1 MQQPLAI
8 GLIAVGGGVAI
19 ALQSLFSGTIGKH
32 VGILGAVFL
41 VHLEGLTLAGLLLL
55 VRGGGLAGWRDIP
68 WYALLAGF
76 IGVAIVACVS
86 YAVPRLGLGNTL
98 VITIA
103 SQLIVGALLAHF
115 GLLGAVPR
123 PLDPARAVGIAVL
136 ILGAWL
142 VVR

>member
-1 MQQPLAI
+1 MISLLVA
-8 GLIAVGGGVAI
+8 AVGGVAI
-19 ALQSLFSGTIGKH
+19 ALQSLFSGVIGRH
-32 VGILGAVFL
+32 VGILGAVFI
-41 VHLEGLTLAGLLLL
+41 VHLTGLILAGVLLAL
-55 VRGGGLAGWRDIP
+55 RGGGLAGWQGIP

-103 SQLIVGALLAHF
+103 SQLIVGALLDHF
-115 GLLGAVPR
+115 GLLGALVR
-123 PLDPARAVGIAVL
+123 PLDPPRALGIAVL

>member
-1 MQQPLAI
+1 MISLLVA
-8 GLIAVGGGVAI
+8 AVGGVAI
-19 ALQSLFSGTIGKH
+19 ALQSLFSGVIGRH
-32 VGILGAVFL
+32 VGILGAVFI
-41 VHLEGLTLAGLLLL
+41 VHLTGLILAGVLLAL
-55 VRGGGLAGWRDIP
+55 RGGGLAGWQGIP

-76 IGVAIVACVS
+76 IGVAIVACIS

-103 SQLIVGALLAHF
+103 SQLIVGAFLDHF
-115 GLLGAVPR
+115 GVLGALVR
-123 PLDPARAVGIAVL
+123 PLDPPRALGIAVL